1 MTTGAPADHDGQPS
15 SGISP
20 RFVGGGLLVAAVVA
34 FVVQNT
40 DDTEVSWLV
49 FDTTQ
54 PLWIVL
60 LVTAAAA
67 LLAAELITSAY
78 RRRKRKD

>member
-1 MTTGAPADHDGQPS
+1 MTPESPAGGDDPNG

-20 RFVGGGLLVAAVVA
+20 RLVGGGLLVAAVVA
-34 FVVQNT
+34 FVAQNT

-54 PLWIVL
+54 PLWVVL
-60 LVTAAAA
+60 LVTAAVA
-67 LLAAELITSAY
+67 LLGAELLTSAY
-78 RRRKRKD
+78 RRRKHRD